1 MWKTKYPRVD
11 PAHLWMVGSFPVQGD
26 VDEEEGAL
34 ACSEDLWDTP
44 GMLSALHDNLP
55 LRDADNMDALLREMD
70 GYLADSVVKKRR
82 KKMNKHKHRKR
93 KKALRMRT
101 KKN

>member
-1 MWKTKYPRVD
+1 M
-11 PAHLWMVGSFPVQGD
+11 GSFPL
-26 VDEEEGAL
+26 VDAEMEDAAEEGAL

-44 GMLSALHDNLP
+44 GMLSALQDNP
-55 LRDADNMDALLREMD
+55 ALRDMDGARDVDSLLRQMD